1 MISFGINQPS
11 KLSRVHI
18 HKISIATLE
27 AHALSKTALHVHV
40 LYL

>member
-1 MISFGINQPS
+1 MITFGINQSS
-11 KLSRVHI
+11 KLSRAHV

-27 AHALSKTALHVHV
+27 AHALSKTASHVHV